1 MLKNGALVFEKQD
14 YKINHKNMS
23 TKNIIEEMFQ
33 AGAHYGYQKSRRHPS
48 VTPYIFAT
56 KNGVDIINIEKSYE
70 LLEKALEFFHGL
82 ASSGKTILFV
92 GTKPE
97 ARKQLTE
104 VALALNMPYVSERWV
119 GGTLTNFSEI
129 KKRITKLLDLRDQKE
144 KGGLDKYTK
153 KERLLIEREM
163 ADMTKNF
170 QGLTNTVKSP
180 DAVFVIDPKKEH
192 IAVTEAHKM
201 NIPVIAVLN
210 TDCSL
215 KQVEYGIIANDASV
229 MSISF
234 FLNKFKEAYTKGSD
248 GIKK

>member
-1 MLKNGALVFEKQD
+1 
-14 YKINHKNMS
+14 
-23 TKNIIEEMFQ
+23 MFQ

-48 VTPYIFAT
+48 VTPYVFAT
-56 KNGVDIINIEKSYE
+56 KNGVDIINIEKSYG
-70 LLEKALEFFHGL
+70 LLEKALEVVHGL
-82 ASSGKTILFV
+82 ASSGKSILFV

-97 ARKQLTE
+97 ARQQITE
-104 VALALNMPYVSERWV
+104 VALSLGMPYVSERWV
-119 GGTLTNFSEI
+119 GGTLTNFPEI

-153 KERLLIEREM
+153 KEKLLIEREM

-170 QGLTNTVKSP
+170 QGVTNIIKTP

-201 NIPVIAVLN
+201 NIPVIAILN
-210 TDCSL
+210 TDCNL
-215 KQVEYGIIANDASV
+215 KQVEHGIVANDASV

-234 FLNKFKEAYTKGSD
+234 FLNKIKEAYTNGAS